1 MRRLDGGAGVGAV
14 AFAVVVAVLA
24 AGTPAAASH
33 SDQADSND
41 TRGVLDVA
49 AVFHRHDAVP
59 PSWEIVTF
67 ARWTPGSIWD
77 AGYILVWIDTLG
89 DERPDYYALVR
100 STGRGVAGSLWR
112 DRRRKDAFVARLRTT
127 RGNQRSVRVAVPFR
141 KMEIGDHRTIY
152 RWSVQTILTGG
163 PCSRPCFDL
172 VPDGGAQVEESL
184 TA

>member
-1 MRRLDGGAGVGAV
+1 VRRLGAAAV
-14 AFAVVVAVLA
+14 AGGLVLALLA
-24 AGTPAAASH
+24 AGSPAAANH
-33 SDQADSND
+33 TDQTDAND

-77 AGYILVWIDTLG
+77 AGYLLVWIDTLG
-89 DERPDYYALVR
+89 DEDPDYYALVR

-112 DRRRKDAFVARLRTT
+112 DRRRKDTFAGRLRTN
-127 RGNQRSVRVAVPFR
+127 RANQRSVRVAVPFR

-172 VPDGGAQVEESL
+172 VPDGGAQIEESL
-184 TA
+184 TP

>member
-1 MRRLDGGAGVGAV
+1 VRRLGVA
-14 AFAVVVAVLA
+14 AVVGGLVLALLA
-24 AGTPAAASH
+24 AGSPAAANH
-33 SDQADSND
+33 TDQTDAND
-41 TRGVLDVA
+41 TRGVLDVS

-77 AGYILVWIDTLG
+77 AGYLLVWIDTLG
-89 DERPDYYALVR
+89 DEDPDYYALVR

-112 DRRRKDAFVARLRTT
+112 DRRSKDAFVARLRTN
-127 RGNQRSVRVAVPFR
+127 RANQRSVRVAVPFR

-172 VPDGGAQVEESL
+172 VPDGGALIEESL
-184 TA
+184 TP

>member
-1 MRRLDGGAGVGAV
+1 VKRLGVAAVTGGLVLAL
-14 AFAVVVAVLA
+14 LA
-24 AGTPAAASH
+24 AGSPAAANH
-33 SDQADSND
+33 TDQTDAND

-77 AGYILVWIDTLG
+77 AGYLLVWIDTLG
-89 DERPDYYALVR
+89 DEDPDYYALVR

-112 DRRRKDAFVARLRTT
+112 DRRRKDAFAGRLRTN
-127 RGNQRSVRVAVPFR
+127 RANQRSVRVAVPFR

-172 VPDGGAQVEESL
+172 VPDGGAQIEESL
-184 TA
+184 TP

>member
-1 MRRLDGGAGVGAV
+1 MRRLGVAAVVGALV
-14 AFAVVVAVLA
+14 LALLA
-24 AGTPAAASH
+24 AGSPAAANH
-33 SDQADSND
+33 TDQTDAND

-67 ARWTPGSIWD
+67 ARWAPGSIWD
-77 AGYILVWIDTLG
+77 AGYLLVWIDTLG
-89 DERPDYYALVR
+89 DEDPDYYALVR

-112 DRRRKDAFVARLRTT
+112 DRRRKDAFVARLRTN
-127 RGNQRSVRVAVPFR
+127 RANQRSVRVAVPFR
-141 KMEIGDHRTIY
+141 KMDVGDHRTIY

-172 VPDGGAQVEESL
+172 VPDGGAQIEESL
-184 TA
+184 TP

>member
-1 MRRLDGGAGVGAV
+1 MRRLGLV
-14 AFAVVVAVLA
+14 AVVVAVVVALLA

-33 SDQADSND
+33 SDQTDSND
-41 TRGVLDVA
+41 TSGVLDVA
-49 AVFHRHDAVP
+49 AVYHRHAVVP
-59 PSWEIVTF
+59 PSWEVVTF
-67 ARWTPGSIWD
+67 ARWTPKSIWD

-89 DERPDYYALVR
+89 DESPDYYALVR

-112 DRRRKDAFVARLRTT
+112 DRRRKDAFVGRLRTT

-141 KMEIGDHRTIY
+141 KMEIGTHRVVY
-152 RWSVQTILTGG
+152 RWSVQSILTGG

-184 TA
+184 AT

>member
-1 MRRLDGGAGVGAV
+1 MRRLGVAAVVGALV
-14 AFAVVVAVLA
+14 LALLA
-24 AGTPAAASH
+24 AGSPAAANH
-33 SDQADSND
+33 TDQTDAND

-77 AGYILVWIDTLG
+77 AGYLLVWIDTLG
-89 DERPDYYALVR
+89 DEDPDYYALVR

-112 DRRRKDAFVARLRTT
+112 DRRRKDAFVARLRTN
-127 RGNQRSVRVAVPFR
+127 RANQRSVRVAVPFR
-141 KMEIGDHRTIY
+141 KMEVGDHRTIY

-172 VPDGGAQVEESL
+172 VPDGGALIEESL
-184 TA
+184 TP

>member
-1 MRRLDGGAGVGAV
+1 MRRIGVAAVVGALV
-14 AFAVVVAVLA
+14 LALLA
-24 AGTPAAASH
+24 AGSPAAANH
-33 SDQADSND
+33 TDQTDAND

-77 AGYILVWIDTLG
+77 AGYLLVWIDTLG
-89 DERPDYYALVR
+89 DEDPDYYALVR

-112 DRRRKDAFVARLRTT
+112 DRRGKDAFAARLRTN
-127 RGNQRSVRVAVPFR
+127 RANQRSVRVAVPFR
-141 KMEIGDHRTIY
+141 KMEVGDHRTIY

-172 VPDGGAQVEESL
+172 VPDGGALIEESL
-184 TA
+184 TP

>member
-1 MRRLDGGAGVGAV
+1 MRRLGLAAV
-14 AFAVVVAVLA
+14 AGALVLA
-24 AGTPAAASH
+24 LIASGSPAAANH
-33 SDQADSND
+33 TDQTDAND
-41 TRGVLDVA
+41 TGGVLDVA

-77 AGYILVWIDTLG
+77 AGYVLVWIDTLG
-89 DERPDYYALVR
+89 DENPDYYALVR

-112 DRRRKDAFVARLRTT
+112 DRRRKDAFAGRLRTN
-127 RGNQRSVRVAVPFR
+127 RANQRSVRVAVPFR

-172 VPDGGAQVEESL
+172 VPDGGAQIEESL
-184 TA
+184 TP